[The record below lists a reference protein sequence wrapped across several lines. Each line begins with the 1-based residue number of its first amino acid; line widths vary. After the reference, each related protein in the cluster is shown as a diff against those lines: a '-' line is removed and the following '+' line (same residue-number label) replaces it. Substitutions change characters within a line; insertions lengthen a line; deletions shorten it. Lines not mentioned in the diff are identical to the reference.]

1 MKELAAYIGANSDD
15 DGFCFCQFNISYTA
29 CEFIMLCV
37 DREDIPCY
45 ITTGTLDA
53 RSKRGGES

>member
-29 CEFIMLCV
+29 CEFIMFVC
-37 DREDIPCY
+37 R
-45 ITTGTLDA
+45 
-53 RSKRGGES
+53 